1 MPTSSTATNILDRE
15 FLDIR
20 SKLID
25 LAASFDRIQRAQGST
40 AGDPRMDKITQALQI
55 LAYQTPS
62 RTEQIQIL
70 FSLPYDE
77 HWR

>member
-1 MPTSSTATNILDRE
+1 MPTSSTATNILNRE
-15 FLDIR
+15 FLGVR

-25 LAASFDRIQRAQGST
+25 LAASLDRIGRAQGSI
-40 AGDPRMDKITQALQI
+40 ANDPRMGKITQALQI
-55 LAYQTPS
+55 LAAQTTS

>member
-1 MPTSSTATNILDRE
+1 MSTSSTATNILDRE

-25 LAASFDRIQRAQGST
+25 LAASLDRIQRAQGSI
-40 AGDPRMDKITQALQI
+40 ANDPRMGKITQALQI
-55 LAYQTPS
+55 LAAQTPS
-62 RTEQIQIL
+62 STEQIQIL
-70 FSLPYDE
+70 FSLPYNE

>member
-1 MPTSSTATNILDRE
+1 
-15 FLDIR
+15 
-20 SKLID
+20 
-25 LAASFDRIQRAQGST
+25 
-40 AGDPRMDKITQALQI
+40 MDKITKALQI
-55 LAYQTPS
+55 LASQTPS